1 MTAIKIRCPKC
12 GRVMGDTNES
22 LDCNL
27 NCRGCRETSHIKMI
41 VVRAA
46 DYLKDLTNK
55 EEITDG
61 KSK

>member
-1 MTAIKIRCPKC
+1 
-12 GRVMGDTNES
+12 MGDTNES